1 MEDEGPPRHSPLSRR
16 SFPPF
21 AIISVFLLLV
31 IASSVSLAY
40 AQPMDFSLRST
51 FKGESLPQGSFDN
64 YNEVN
69 ITSLEGFSGY
79 VNLAA
84 SISPIETNGPLVSL
98 SIPTV
103 NVPSGGSGYSELV
116 VSTVSD
122 TPWGT
127 IP

>member
-64 YNEVN
+64 YNESRR
-69 ITSLEGFSGY
+69 ILGLCEPGSLYFS
-79 VNLAA
+79 NRNKRAP
-84 SISPIETNGPLVSL
+84 SIIINTNGQR
-98 SIPTV
+98 
-103 NVPSGGSGYSELV
+103 SEWRQWLF
-116 VSTVSD
+116 
-122 TPWGT
+122 
-127 IP
+127 